1 MTVWFGGIGAAVIAS
16 CVAAVRY
23 GGLTVVMGIPL
34 GMLVL
39 GCVFFGGAFSFE
51 ATQAER
57 ILTQLMLGTRTDPA
71 NRNEA

>member
-1 MTVWFGGIGAAVIAS
+1 
-16 CVAAVRY
+16 
-23 GGLTVVMGIPL
+23 L